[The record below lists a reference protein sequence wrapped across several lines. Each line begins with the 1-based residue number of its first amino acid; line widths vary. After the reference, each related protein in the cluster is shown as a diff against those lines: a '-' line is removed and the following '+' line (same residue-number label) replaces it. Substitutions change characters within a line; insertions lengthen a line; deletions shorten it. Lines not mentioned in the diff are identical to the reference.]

1 MRFTEHELTTAL
13 TGAAKTVAAAKAGGV
28 RRRAADPDEVW
39 QSMEKY
45 ARYQVMAALGDE
57 LLPVMAALPDVEVE
71 AGTRAAFSDEQILEA
86 VHATIADGGLGR
98 VKRKVVEASRVA
110 LTKVALEHLPVR
122 RDPDALSFDEEFVV
136 PDDLS
141 GL

>member
-28 RRRAADPDEVW
+28 RRRDADPEEVW
-39 QSMEKY
+39 QAMEKY

-57 LLPVMAALPDVEVE
+57 LLPVMAALPDVEVA
-71 AGTRAAFSDEQILEA
+71 AGSRAEFTNEQILAA
-86 VHATIADGGLGR
+86 VHTSMNEGSLGR

-122 RDPDALSFDEEFVV
+122 RDPDALTFDEEIVI